1 MNDKLQN
8 ILSPS
13 LLAADFGRLEEELAV
28 LKDNRVPY
36 LHLDV
41 MDGLFVPS
49 ISFGLPVIKN
59 LKARKEDLCFDVHLM
74 IQDPDRYLEAF
85 AEAGADILTVHA
97 EACLHLNR
105 TIQKIHSLGLK
116 AGVALNPAT
125 PLSAVEWVA
134 EDLDMLLVMSV
145 NPGFGGQ
152 KYIPNATRKI
162 AAARK
167 MFDEMGLVKDIEV
180 DGGVNTKNAAD
191 ILAAGANVLVAGS
204 AVFGGDRAANIR
216 AFSEI
221 LR

>member
-1 MNDKLQN
+1 MNKN

-13 LLAADFGRLEEELAV
+13 LLAADFSRLNEELAV
-28 LKDNRVPY
+28 LKESGAEW

-49 ISFGLPVIKN
+49 ISFGLPVIKS
-59 LKARKEDLCFDVHLM
+59 LRAVSDLTFDVHLM
-74 IQDPDRYLEAF
+74 IQDPDRYLEDF
-85 AEAGADILTVHA
+85 AAAGADVITVHL
-97 EACLHLNR
+97 EACTHLNR

-125 PLSAVEWVA
+125 PVSTVEWVA
-134 EDLDMLLVMSV
+134 EDMDMLLIMSV

-162 AAARK
+162 SEARRY
-167 MFDEMGLVKDIEV
+167 FFERGLNTDIEV
-180 DGGVNTKNAAD
+180 DGGVNLENAES

-204 AVFGGDRAANIR
+204 AVFRGDRAENIKR
-216 AFSEI
+216 FLEI
-221 LR
+221 MK